1 MILEG
6 LHELID
12 ASVVGERILKRLQT
26 PFAISGQ
33 SVDVDPRVSVAYA
46 PNGSNQPDD
55 LIEIA
60 GREAFR
66 ARRNGD
72 ESLVICGPGDE
83 LASAAV

>member
-1 MILEG
+1 M
-6 LHELID
+6 
-12 ASVVGERILKRLQT
+12 
-26 PFAISGQ
+26 
-33 SVDVDPRVSVAYA
+33 SVAYA
-46 PNGSNQPDD
+46 PNGLNKPDD

-72 ESLVICGPGDE
+72 ETLVICGPGDE